1 MKSLICGVFTL
12 LLCMSSAH
20 ASTQAKLIIDT
31 GPYGVHS
38 WFLKGIKDDAFS
50 KRGLDI
56 EFVGKGPGSFKSGL
70 ALATGRADIG
80 YHDYN
85 SVVLVN
91 SKSDD
96 PKVLAIFVVDDLMQN
111 TIITLKSSGI
121 KTFDDLNGRK
131 LGSHPTSFTNK
142 ILATVTSASWIDVP
156 VHMPGRVPALVSGH
170 IDAISAFPTSSVF
183 NLEKAGVGIDE
194 LNIIKLSDHY
204 PMAVSRVITVN
215 VDWAEK
221 NPQAVKVLR
230 EVSRELLKAFIK
242 NPAESISALEGP
254 VVSTSKK
261 VDIEVRRAQYGIDE
275 LVNTPF
281 VQKNGISNPTMVGP
295 RLSEYTNL
303 LVEKLNLPIR
313 HPDNKYFD
321 LGE

>member
-131 LGSHPTSFTNK
+131 LGSHPTSFT
-142 ILATVTSASWIDVP
+142 
-156 VHMPGRVPALVSGH
+156 
-170 IDAISAFPTSSVF
+170 
-183 NLEKAGVGIDE
+183 
-194 LNIIKLSDHY
+194 
-204 PMAVSRVITVN
+204 
-215 VDWAEK
+215 
-221 NPQAVKVLR
+221 
-230 EVSRELLKAFIK
+230 
-242 NPAESISALEGP
+242 
-254 VVSTSKK
+254 
-261 VDIEVRRAQYGIDE
+261 
-275 LVNTPF
+275 
-281 VQKNGISNPTMVGP
+281 
-295 RLSEYTNL
+295 
-303 LVEKLNLPIR
+303 IR
-313 HPDNKYFD
+313 F
-321 LGE
+321 

>member
-1 MKSLICGVFTL
+1 
-12 LLCMSSAH
+12 MSSAH

-31 GPYGVHS
+31 GPFGVHS
-38 WFLKGIKDDAFS
+38 WFLKGIQNGAFS

-56 EFVGKGPGSFKSGL
+56 EFVGKGPGSIKTGL
-70 ALATGRADIG
+70 AVATGRADIG
-80 YHDYN
+80 YHDY
-85 SVVLVN
+85 SGVVLVN

-96 PKVLAIFVVDDLMQN
+96 PKVLAVFVVDDKSQN
-111 TIITLKSSGI
+111 GVITLKSSGI

-142 ILATVTSASWIDVP
+142 VLTTVTSAKWVNVP
-156 VHMPGRVPALVSGH
+156 VHMPARVPALVSGH
-170 IDAISAFPTSSVF
+170 IDAITSFTTSVVF
-183 NLEKAGVGIDE
+183 NLEKVGVGIDE

-215 VDWAEK
+215 ADWAAK

-230 EVSRELLKAFIK
+230 EVSRQLLKDFIK
-242 NPAESISALEGP
+242 NPAASVSALEGP

-281 VQKNGISNPTMVGP
+281 VQKNGISNPSMVGP
-295 RLSEYTNL
+295 RLSEFTTI
-303 LVEKLNLPIR
+303 LVEKLNLPTL

>member
-31 GPYGVHS
+31 GPFGVHS
-38 WFLKGIKDDAFS
+38 WFLKGIQNGAFS

-56 EFVGKGPGSFKSGL
+56 EFVGKGPGSIKTGL
-70 ALATGRADIG
+70 AVATGRADIG
-80 YHDYN
+80 YHDY
-85 SVVLVN
+85 SGVVLVN

-96 PKVLAIFVVDDLMQN
+96 PKVLAVFVVDDKSQN
-111 TIITLKSSGI
+111 GVITLKSSGI

-142 ILATVTSASWIDVP
+142 VLTTVTSAKWVNVP
-156 VHMPGRVPALVSGH
+156 VHMPARVPALVSGH
-170 IDAISAFPTSSVF
+170 IDAITSFTTSVVF
-183 NLEKAGVGIDE
+183 NLEKVGVGIDE

-215 VDWAEK
+215 ADWAAK

-230 EVSRELLKAFIK
+230 EVSRQLLKDFIK
-242 NPAESISALEGP
+242 NPAASVSALEGP

-281 VQKNGISNPTMVGP
+281 VQKNGISNPSMVGP
-295 RLSEYTNL
+295 RLSEFTTI
-303 LVEKLNLPIR
+303 LVEKLNLPTR

>member
-1 MKSLICGVFTL
+1 MKSLIFGVFTL

-31 GPYGVHS
+31 GPFGVHS
-38 WFLKGIKDDAFS
+38 WFLKGIQNGAFT

-56 EFVGKGPGSFKSGL
+56 EFVGKGPGSIKTGL
-70 ALATGRADIG
+70 AVATGRADIG
-80 YHDYN
+80 YHDY
-85 SVVLVN
+85 SGVVLVN

-96 PKVLAIFVVDDLMQN
+96 PKVLAVFVVDDKSQN
-111 TIITLKSSGI
+111 GVITLKSSGI

-142 ILATVTSASWIDVP
+142 VLTTVTSAKWVNVP
-156 VHMPGRVPALVSGH
+156 VHMPARVPALVSGH
-170 IDAISAFPTSSVF
+170 IDAITSFTTSVVF
-183 NLEKAGVGIDE
+183 NLEKVGVGIDE

-215 VDWAEK
+215 ADWAAK

-230 EVSRELLKAFIK
+230 EVSRQLLKDFIK
-242 NPAESISALEGP
+242 NPAASVSALEGP

-281 VQKNGISNPTMVGP
+281 VQKNGISNPSMVGP
-295 RLSEYTNL
+295 RLSEFTTI
-303 LVEKLNLPIR
+303 LVEKLNLPTR